1 MESLLKNLKKH
12 VEYSICLDNF
22 TKPKTIACLH
32 TFCCE
37 CLEEHALKNQR
48 DGQFRCP
55 ECQTQIAIPEGNR
68 FDQLPTSFLHNS
80 LLSLLA
86 VQRSGD
92 GNDITFARRIGM
104 KQAIVSNAKNCY
116 VANV

>member
-1 MESLLKNLKKH
+1 MS
-12 VEYSICLDNF
+12 
-22 TKPKTIACLH
+22 
-32 TFCCE
+32 
-37 CLEEHALKNQR
+37 QR

-86 VQRSGD
+86 VQQSAMEIILLAD
-92 GNDITFARRIGM
+92 FARRRRM
-104 KQAIVSNAKNCY
+104 KQAIVSNAKKCY
-116 VANV
+116 VATV